1 MCSSEPFITHIT
13 ALKQW
18 EVTKSWTSLL
28 IPLEQTDQNGMC
40 SWGWARKKG
49 PVWDNNLCGEGT
61 KTLKESSAKNDISV
75 IVYSSSMTFQT
86 NTTYF
91 LLWNTK
97 NIYFFVHAMKLYGVQ
112 IALDTINF
120 HCMGEKS
127 YYVLNRSNSNRLGM
141 TKVSKQWKI
150 KKCHFEWNIPLITE

>member
-40 SWGWARKKG
+40 SWARKKRSSLG
-49 PVWDNNLCGEGT
+49 I
-61 KTLKESSAKNDISV
+61 KTCAVREQRHLKREFSQKWHCVLIFNDIPNQYDLLSSV
-75 IVYSSSMTFQT
+75 EYQ
-86 NTTYF
+86 
-91 LLWNTK
+91 

-120 HCMGEKS
+120 HCMGEKKVTN
-127 YYVLNRSNSNRLGM
+127 VLNRSNSKRFGM
-141 TKVSKQWKI
+141 TKVSKPWKI
-150 KKCHFEWNIPLITE
+150 KCHFEWNIPLIT